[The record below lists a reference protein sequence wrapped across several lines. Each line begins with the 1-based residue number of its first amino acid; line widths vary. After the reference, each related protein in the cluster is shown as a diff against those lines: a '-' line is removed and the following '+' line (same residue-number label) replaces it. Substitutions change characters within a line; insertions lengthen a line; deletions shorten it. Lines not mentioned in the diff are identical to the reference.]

1 MTLSTLLKKANQ
13 IDKVNAMAKISP
25 VKFFKQVKQEAT
37 KVTWPTRKE
46 TLVTTLMVLILAT
59 LAAIFF
65 VLVDQGLSFAVKFIL
80 NIL

>member
-1 MTLSTLLKKANQ
+1 
-13 IDKVNAMAKISP
+13 MAKISP
-25 VKFFKQVKQEAT
+25 VKFFKQVKQEAI